1 MIVQLYNFAKK
12 QNSTARPSGTGDQY
26 DCRLKDQTSI
36 TNPVILLDLN
46 DKVNFTKYTYAY
58 IPEFS
63 RYYFVSDMV
72 ADGLC
77 WSVYLTCDVLATY
90 KTEIG
95 NSSMYVMRSAAAF
108 NGNIVDT
115 FYPVKITH
123 TDVQAVEANPMNM
136 DSSTG
141 LVDVNTGCFILGI
154 VGTASGDYN
163 YGSIRY
169 YAMGR
174 TSFNSIIN
182 SLLND
187 VIASGNSYGFTDDDM
202 SFALQKSI
210 IDPLSFI
217 KSCMWV
223 PVSAGQL
230 GSQWHTTMKV
240 FDWTIR
246 GVYVK
251 ELELNPPQTHDV
263 DELSLTRHPY
273 AATRGR
279 YMNVEPYTRIQLIY
293 PPFGVFDID
302 TASAEDQTA
311 LSCET
316 FIDLITGSAILKV
329 RGKESGKMF
338 VNASSQV
345 GVDIQLSQ
353 ITKDYVGSIMQGVQ
367 AGVSAVGFDFGGAA
381 TAAVG
386 SVISAYKP
394 IVSNVGGNGGY
405 SDLNGKIVL
414 HQEYFEPVPD
424 DNTNAGRPLCEIRQL
439 STLPGYQLIMDGDVL
454 ISGTAGEQAAIKSFL
469 EGGYYYE

>member
-1 MIVQLYNFAKK
+1 MIIKFFSGFAKK
-12 QNSTARPSGTGDQY
+12 ENSTKQPAATSGTDY
-26 DCRLKDQTSI
+26 NVVLKDGASMIEPT
-36 TNPVILLDLN
+36 VILHST
-46 DKVNFTKYTYAY
+46 TKPVFNYAY
-58 IPEFS
+58 IADTG
-63 RYYFVSDMV
+63 RYYYVDDIINMSKDIWQISMH
-72 ADGLC
+72 
-77 WSVYLTCDVLATY
+77 TDVLATF
-90 KTEIG
+90 KTAIG
-95 NSSMYVMRSAAAF
+95 NSSLYVLRSAAAYD
-108 NGNIVDT
+108 GNILDT

-123 TDVQAVEANPMNM
+123 TDVEAVAANPMNM
-136 DSSTG
+136 DSATG

-293 PPFGVFDID
+293 PPFGVFEID

-353 ITKDYVGSIMQGVQ
+353 ITKDYVGSITQGVQ
-367 AGVSAVGFDFGGAA
+367 AGVNAVKFDFGGAA
-381 TAAVG
+381 SAAVG
-386 SVISAYKP
+386 SVIDAYKP

-424 DNTNAGRPLCEIRQL
+424 DNANAGRPLCQMRTINTL
-439 STLPGYQLIMDGDVL
+439 SGYILVREGDVE
-454 ISGTAGEQAAIKSFL
+454 IDGFGAEQAIVKSYL
-469 EGGYYYE
+469 EGGFYYE

>member
-1 MIVQLYNFAKK
+1 MIIKFFSGFAKK
-12 QNSTARPSGTGDQY
+12 ENSTKQPAASSGTDY
-26 DCRLKDQTSI
+26 NVVLKDGASMIEPT
-36 TNPVILLDLN
+36 VILHST
-46 DKVNFTKYTYAY
+46 TKPVFNYAY
-58 IPEFS
+58 IADTG
-63 RYYFVSDMV
+63 RYYYVDDIINMSKDIWQISMH
-72 ADGLC
+72 
-77 WSVYLTCDVLATY
+77 TDVLATF
-90 KTEIG
+90 KTAIG
-95 NSSMYVMRSAAAF
+95 NSNLYVLRSAAAYD
-108 NGNIVDT
+108 GNILDT
-115 FYPVKITH
+115 FYPVKVTH
-123 TDVQAVEANPMNM
+123 TDVEAVAANPMNM
-136 DSSTG
+136 DSASG

-273 AATRGR
+273 AASRGR

-293 PPFGVFDID
+293 PPFGVFEID

-353 ITKDYVGSIMQGVQ
+353 ITKDYVGSITQGVQ
-367 AGVSAVGFDFGGAA
+367 AGVSAVKFDFGGAA
-381 TAAVG
+381 SAAVG
-386 SVISAYKP
+386 SVIDAYKP

-424 DNTNAGRPLCEIRQL
+424 DNANAGRPLCQMRTINTL
-439 STLPGYQLIMDGDVL
+439 SGYILVREGDVE
-454 ISGTAGEQAAIKSFL
+454 IDGFGNEQAIVKSYL
-469 EGGYYYE
+469 EGGFYYE